1 MKISTNTGFS
11 PDLCTLAE
19 AIPLIRKAGFDCFDL
34 SLFGMLSDDDAFN
47 GPDYMTK
54 AKELRKIADA
64 CGIPCN
70 QAHAPFPTSFRDDT
84 PAHIEANKKLPEQLR
99 RSLEVAATVG
109 AKAIVVHPMH
119 HLHWTDHAAELAEKN
134 RAFYASLLPYCREYG
149 IRVAVEN
156 MWQQNRYGK
165 GIIDSACSRPDEFVA
180 YLEAL
185 DPEWFVA
192 CLDIGHCTLTDHAPA
207 DMIRAL
213 GHKHLHA
220 LHVHDNDGLGDLH
233 TLPFQ
238 PRNSKVDWESVTD
251 ALAEID
257 YDGEL
262 TLETDYFHSNI
273 PRELLPA
280 TLRYMAEVARYLA
293 NEIDRKKAAGK
304 AN

>member
-11 PDLCTLAE
+11 PDLSTLAE
-19 AIPLIRKAGFDCFDL
+19 AIPLIRNAGFDCFDL
-34 SLFGMLSDDDAFN
+34 SLFGMKSDDDEFN
-47 GPDYMTK
+47 RSDYVAK
-54 AKELRKIADA
+54 AKELRKIADD
-64 CGIPCN
+64 CGISCN
-70 QAHAPFPTSFRDDT
+70 QSHAPFPTSYNDDT
-84 PAHIEANKKLPEQLR
+84 PEHIEANGKLPDKLR
-99 RSLEVAATVG
+99 RSLEVAAIVG
-109 AKAIVVHPMH
+109 AKAIVVHPKH
-119 HLHWTDHAAELAEKN
+119 HLHWTTHSEELKELN
-134 RAFYASLLPYCREYG
+134 RAFYTSLLPSCREYG

-165 GIIDSACSRPDEFVA
+165 GIIDSACSRPDEFAA
-180 YLEAL
+180 YMEML

-192 CLDIGHCTLTDHAPA
+192 CLDIGHCTLTDHAPT

-220 LHVHDNDGLGDLH
+220 LHVHDNDGVGDLH

-238 PRNSKVDWESVTD
+238 PKHAKVDWVGVTD

-262 TLETDYFHSNI
+262 TLEADYFHTNI

-293 NEIDRKKAAGK
+293 NEVDRKKAAK
-304 AN
+304 

>member
-11 PDLCTLAE
+11 PRLSTLAE
-19 AIPLIRKAGFDCFDL
+19 AIPLIRSAGFDCFDL
-34 SLFGMLSDDDAFN
+34 SLCDMMSDDNPFN
-47 GPDYMTK
+47 SPEGLTY
-54 AKELRKIADA
+54 ARELRKIADD

-70 QAHAPFPTSFRDDT
+70 QAHSVYPTSNKNDT
-84 PAHIEANKKLPEQLR
+84 PEHILANEKLPGRIR
-99 RSLEVAATVG
+99 RSLEIAAIVG
-109 AKAIVVHPMH
+109 AKTIVVHPNQ
-119 HLHWTDHAAELAEKN
+119 HLHWNAHADELREIN
-134 RAFYASLLPYCREYG
+134 RAFYTSLLPACREYG

-156 MWQQNRYGK
+156 MWQRNHYGNT
-165 GIIDSACSRPDEFVA
+165 IVDSTCSTAREFVS
-180 YLEAL
+180 YMEML

-192 CLDIGHCTLTDHAPA
+192 CLDIGHCTLTDHAPEEL
-207 DMIRAL
+207 IRAL

-233 TLPFQ
+233 TLPFH
-238 PRNSKVDWESVTD
+238 PKHAKVDWAAVTD

-262 TLETDYFHSNI
+262 TLEADYFHNNI

-293 NEIDRKKAAGK
+293 NEIDRKKAAR
-304 AN
+304 

>member
-1 MKISTNTGFS
+1 MKISTNTSFAPAMS
-11 PDLCTLAE
+11 TLAE
-19 AIPLIRKAGFDCFDL
+19 AIPLIRNAGFDCFDL
-34 SLFGMLSDDDAFN
+34 SLFGMVHDDDEFN
-47 GPDYMTK
+47 GPDCIAK

-64 CGIPCN
+64 CGISCN
-70 QAHAPFPTSFRDDT
+70 QSHAPYPTSHSNDT
-84 PAHIEANKKLPEQLR
+84 PEHILANEKIPDRLH
-99 RSLEVAATVG
+99 RSLEIAAIVG
-109 AKAIVVHPMH
+109 AKTIVVHPNQ
-119 HLHWTDHAAELAEKN
+119 HLHWNTHREELAEQN
-134 RAFYASLLPYCREYG
+134 RVFYASLLPYCREYG

-156 MWQQNRYGK
+156 MWQYNRYGK
-165 GIIDSACSRPDEFVA
+165 TIVDSACARPEEFVS
-180 YLEAL
+180 YMEML

-192 CLDIGHCTLTDHAPA
+192 CLDIGHCVLTDHAPA

-213 GHKHLHA
+213 GHRYLHA

-238 PRNSKVDWESVTD
+238 PKHAKVDWASVTD

-262 TLETDYFHSNI
+262 TLETDYFLQNI

-293 NEIDRKKAAGK
+293 NEVDRKKAAK
-304 AN
+304 